1 VVWLFYRCVSLMEMV
16 GVISRSS
23 SYIGNNKQE

>member
-1 VVWLFYRCVSLMEMV
+1 VSYILDPS

-23 SYIGNNKQE
+23 SYFKIKLPKIVDNT